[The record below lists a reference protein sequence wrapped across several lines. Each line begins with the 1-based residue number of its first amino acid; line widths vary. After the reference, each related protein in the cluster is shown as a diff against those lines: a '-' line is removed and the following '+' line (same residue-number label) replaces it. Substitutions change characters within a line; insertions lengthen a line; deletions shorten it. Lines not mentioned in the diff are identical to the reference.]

1 MKQWSSEDLHV
12 MAGLIVTA
20 MVSIVEA
27 LLDAPANSPA
37 AEGEIRRIAEKQLRM
52 VVLAAPTWRST

>member
-1 MKQWSSEDLHV
+1 
-12 MAGLIVTA
+12 MAGLIVNA

-37 AEGEIRRIAEKQLRM
+37 AERRSGGS
-52 VVLAAPTWRST
+52 PRSSSGWS